1 MGEGI
6 VKASVVGAITV
17 PDSPAGIDML
27 AEKFA
32 DVMHMEDVENV
43 IKAFEEQDELL
54 KKAAEYGSLRA
65 RYASLE
71 AATYCKLS
79 RKGWSKALGAPN
91 KMRRQAAE
99 WLAAQE
105 PAVYEMVINGILTAK
120 YSDLIDAYRQ
130 IQGEHAIRN
139 AYKTAVNLKHD
150 CVESFKQAGM
160 VSVFSVW
167 DHGVCISDP
176 HHDPT
181 GEKSDNDSE
190 LDCFTPWVSRSLMQG
205 QVGYRTEQM
214 LDEIAAMARDST
226 RIALRKAGAVGI
238 GDGKYV
244 DPCKYPEEV
253 SKAIGIRKANVTAC
267 VMSLMA
273 LCKDA
278 GVDFEHELAEAL
290 SMVGWSKEKIVASID
305 RTVGGVAA

>member
-1 MGEGI
+1 MAEGI
-6 VKASVVGAITV
+6 VKASVIGAITV
-17 PDSPAGIDML
+17 PDSPAAIDML

-54 KKAAEYGSLRA
+54 KMAAEYGSLRA

-79 RKGWSKALGAPN
+79 RKGWSKALGSPN
-91 KMRRQAAE
+91 KMRRRAAE

-105 PAVYEMVINGILTAK
+105 PAVYESVINGILSAE
-120 YSDLIDAYRQ
+120 YSDLVDAFRSVA
-130 IQGEHAIRN
+130 GEQAIRN
-139 AYKTAVNLKHD
+139 TYKGAINYKHD
-150 CVESFKQAGM
+150 CINEFKQNGR
-160 VSVFSVW
+160 VW
-167 DHGVCISDP
+167 LGFGDYKYDTE
-176 HHDPT
+176 DPT
-181 GEKSDNDSE
+181 GEVDDETDEADGFIPDSINPFGCNRARE
-190 LDCFTPWVSRSLMQG
+190 KLYDTL
-205 QVGYRTEQM
+205 Y
-214 LDEIAAMARDST
+214 EIAAMARDST

-238 GDGKYV
+238 GNGSYV
-244 DPCKYPEEV
+244 DPEKYPDEV

-278 GVDFEHELAEAL
+278 GVDFEHELADAL

-305 RTVGGVAA
+305 GTVGGVAA

>member
-54 KKAAEYGSLRA
+54 KKAEEFGELRA

-71 AATYCKLS
+71 AATYCKLAK
-79 RKGWSKALGAPN
+79 KGWSNALGVSH
-91 KMRRQAAE
+91 KMRRRAAE
-99 WLAAQE
+99 WLATQE
-105 PAVYEMVINGILTAK
+105 RAVYQQVINGILSAK
-120 YSDLIDAYRQ
+120 FSDLVDAFKCVA
-130 IQGEHAIRN
+130 GEQAVRSTYKHAINFKYDRVDDFKRN
-139 AYKTAVNLKHD
+139 GRTFLEDY
-150 CVESFKQAGM
+150 S
-160 VSVFSVW
+160 W
-167 DHGVCISDP
+167 DLY
-176 HHDPT
+176 DPT
-181 GEKSDNDSE
+181 GDVEDDELE
-190 LDCFTPWVSRSLMQG
+190 LDGFKPDVTIPTKAYKAGRNIIN
-205 QVGYRTEQM
+205 T

-238 GDGKYV
+238 GNGRYV
-244 DPCKYPEEV
+244 DPEKYPDEV

-273 LCKDA
+273 LCNEA